1 MRAGVVA
8 APAAGS
14 GGEGRE
20 LEARPVDERFVDFS
34 STPPAHS
41 GEQPQTF
48 DPAKMAAKL

>member
-1 MRAGVVA
+1 
-8 APAAGS
+8 
-14 GGEGRE
+14 
-20 LEARPVDERFVDFS
+20 VDERFVDFS